1 MFTPSAAVQRIAAQS
16 QRPAARP
23 GPGSISLASGD
34 PDFPTPDY
42 IRRALI
48 EAIEGGYTHYVD
60 NQGDPQLRAALAE
73 RAAQV
78 SGCPVEPAQ
87 VVVTH
92 GASAAL
98 SAALLGTLNPGDRVL
113 LPEPT
118 YSLYADLL
126 QLVGA
131 EPVFVAA
138 TADFHLDL
146 DAINDAATGARTL
159 ILCNPCNPTGVVYRR
174 AELEGLA
181 RIAVRHDL
189 LVLSDEA
196 YDHIVFDDAPFVSA
210 LAIPDLRDRL
220 IYCQTF
226 SKTYA
231 MTGWRVGYLVAPPP
245 IAAAAARMHRTINGP
260 MNAAVQR
267 AALAAIM
274 TETDW
279 PERMR
284 REYAARREL
293 LFELLAGCPGVE
305 SRPPEGTF
313 YAFVRYDA
321 DIPATEVVA
330 AAMARGVGI
339 RGGTEYGPS
348 GRNHIRIAFSSSRAD
363 IREGVRRLRSL
374 LIDLSPGPS
383 PKREG

>member
-1 MFTPSAAVQRIAAQS
+1 MFTPSATVQRIAAQS
-16 QRPAARP
+16 QRPATRP

-42 IRRALI
+42 IQRALI
-48 EAIEGGYTHYVD
+48 EAIQQGYTHYAD
-60 NQGDPQLRAALAE
+60 GQGDPQLRQALAE
-73 RAAQV
+73 RAAQA
-78 SGCPVEPAQ
+78 SGYSVEPSQ

-92 GASAAL
+92 GGSAAL
-98 SAALLGTLNPGDRVL
+98 SAALLATINPGERVL

-118 YSLYADLL
+118 YSLYADLV

-131 EPVFVAA
+131 HPLFVPS

-146 DAINDAATGARTL
+146 DAIAAAAEGAKML
-159 ILCNPCNPTGVVYRR
+159 ILCHPCNPTGVVFRR
-174 AELEGLA
+174 DELEGIG
-181 RIAVRHDL
+181 RIAARHGM
-189 LVLSDEA
+189 LVISDEA
-196 YDHIVFDDAPFVSA
+196 YDHIVFDDRSFVSA
-210 LAIPDLRDRL
+210 LAISELRDQL

-231 MTGWRVGYLVAPPP
+231 MTGWRVGYLIAPPP
-245 IAAAAARMHRTINGP
+245 IASAAARMHRTLNGP

-267 AALAAIM
+267 AALAAVT

-284 REYAARREL
+284 REYEARREL
-293 LFELLAGCPGVE
+293 VFELLAGCPGVE
-305 SRPPEGTF
+305 GNAPEGTF

-321 DIPATEVVA
+321 AIPAQDVVA
-330 AAMARGVGI
+330 AAMGRGVGI

-348 GRNHIRIAFSSSRAD
+348 GQNHIRIAFSSSRAD
-363 IREGVRRLRSL
+363 LQEGIRRLRSL
-374 LIDLSPGPS
+374 FAEIGQH
-383 PKREG
+383 

>member
-1 MFTPSAAVQRIAAQS
+1 MFMPSAAVQRIVAQS

-48 EAIEGGYTHYVD
+48 EAIDGGYTHYVD
-60 NQGDPQLRAALAE
+60 NQGDPQLRQALAQQ
-73 RAAQV
+73 AATA
-78 SGCPVEPAQ
+78 SGHAVEPEQ
-87 VVVTH
+87 IVVTH
-92 GASAAL
+92 GGSAAL
-98 SAALLGTLNPGDRVL
+98 SAALLATINPGERVL

-118 YSLYADLL
+118 YSLYADLV

-131 EPVFVAA
+131 EPVFVAS

-146 DAINDAATGARTL
+146 AAIDAAADGARML
-159 ILCNPCNPTGVVYRR
+159 ILCHPCNPTGVVYRR
-174 AELEGLA
+174 DELEALG
-181 RIAVRHDL
+181 RIAARHDL

-196 YDHIVFDDAPFVSA
+196 YDHIVFDDVPFVST
-210 LAIPDLRDRL
+210 LAIADLRDRL

-231 MTGWRVGYLVAPPP
+231 MTGWRVGYLLAPAP
-245 IAAAAARMHRTINGP
+245 IATTAARMHRTVNGP

-267 AALAAIM
+267 AALAAV
-274 TETDW
+274 TTATDW

-284 REYAARREL
+284 REYQARREL
-293 LFELLAGCPGVE
+293 VFELLAGCPGVA
-305 SRPPEGTF
+305 SAPPEGTF

-321 DIPATEVVA
+321 DLPARDVVA
-330 AAMARGVGI
+330 AAMARGVAI

-348 GRNHIRIAFSSSRAD
+348 GEHHIRIAFSSSRD
-363 IREGVRRLRSL
+363 DLREGLGCLRTL
-374 LIDLSPGPS
+374 FTEIGQH
-383 PKREG
+383 

>member
-1 MFTPSAAVQRIAAQS
+1 VFTPSAAVQRIVAQS

-23 GPGSISLASGD
+23 GAGTISLASGD
-34 PDFPTPDY
+34 PDFATPDY
-42 IRRALI
+42 IRRALV
-48 EAIEGGYTHYVD
+48 EAVESGYTHYAD
-60 NQGDPQLRAALAE
+60 GQGDPQLRQALAE
-73 RAAQV
+73 RAAHT
-78 SGCPVEPAQ
+78 SGHAVEPTQ

-92 GASAAL
+92 GGSAAL
-98 SAALLGTLNPGDRVL
+98 SAALLATINPGERVL

-118 YSLYADLL
+118 YSLYVDLL
-126 QLVGA
+126 ELVGA
-131 EPVFVAA
+131 HPVFVAS

-146 DAINDAATGARTL
+146 DAIDAAAAGAKM
-159 ILCNPCNPTGVVYRR
+159 IVLCHPCNPTGVVYRR
-174 AELEGLA
+174 DELEGLG
-181 RIAVRHDL
+181 RIATHHDL

-196 YDHIVFDDAPFVSA
+196 YDHIVFDDVPFVST
-210 LAIPDLRDRL
+210 LAIAELRNRL

-231 MTGWRVGYLVAPPP
+231 MTGWRVGYLIAPPP

-267 AALAAIM
+267 AALAAVT

-279 PERMR
+279 PTRMR
-284 REYAARREL
+284 LEYQARREL
-293 LFELLAGCPGVE
+293 VFELLAGCPGVDGN
-305 SRPPEGTF
+305 PPEGTF

-321 DIPATEVVA
+321 DMPAQEVVA

-363 IREGVRRLRSL
+363 LQEGVRRLRSL
-374 LIDLSPGPS
+374 FAEINQ
-383 PKREG
+383 R

>member
-1 MFTPSAAVQRIAAQS
+1 VFTPSAAVQRIVAQS

-48 EAIEGGYTHYVD
+48 EAIDGGYTHYID
-60 NQGDPQLRAALAE
+60 NQGDPQLRQALAQQ
-73 RAAQV
+73 AATA
-78 SGCPVEPAQ
+78 SGHAVEPEQ

-92 GASAAL
+92 GGSAAL
-98 SAALLGTLNPGDRVL
+98 SAALLATINPGERVL

-118 YSLYADLL
+118 YSLYADLI

-131 EPVFVAA
+131 EPVFVAS

-146 DAINDAATGARTL
+146 DAIDAAASGARML
-159 ILCNPCNPTGVVYRR
+159 ILCHPCNPTGVVYRR
-174 AELEGLA
+174 DELEALG
-181 RIAVRHDL
+181 RIAARHDL

-196 YDHIVFDDAPFVSA
+196 YDHIVFDDVPFVST
-210 LAIPDLRDRL
+210 LAIAALRDRL

-231 MTGWRVGYLVAPPP
+231 MTGWRVGYLLAPAP
-245 IAAAAARMHRTINGP
+245 IATAAARMHRTVNGP

-267 AALAAIM
+267 AALAAI
-274 TETDW
+274 TTATDW

-284 REYAARREL
+284 QEYQARREL
-293 LFELLAGCPGVE
+293 VFELLAGCPGIE
-305 SRPPEGTF
+305 SAPPEGTF

-321 DIPATEVVA
+321 ALPARDVVA
-330 AAMARGVGI
+330 AAMARGVAI

-348 GRNHIRIAFSSSRAD
+348 GENHIRIAFSSSRD
-363 IREGVRRLRSL
+363 DLREGLGRLRAL
-374 LIDLSPGPS
+374 FTEIGQ
-383 PKREG
+383 R

>member
-1 MFTPSAAVQRIAAQS
+1 MFTPSATVQRIIAQS
-16 QRPAARP
+16 QRPATRP
-23 GPGSISLASGD
+23 GPGSISLSSGD

-42 IRRALI
+42 IQHALI
-48 EAIEGGYTHYVD
+48 EAIQQGYTHYAD
-60 NQGDPQLRAALAE
+60 GQGDPHLRQALAE
-73 RAAQV
+73 RAAQT
-78 SGCPVEPAQ
+78 GGQAVEPGQ

-92 GASAAL
+92 GGSAAL
-98 SAALLGTLNPGDRVL
+98 STALLATINPGERVL

-118 YSLYADLL
+118 YSLYADLI

-131 EPVFVAA
+131 QPVFVAS

-146 DAINDAATGARTL
+146 DAIATAAAADGAKM
-159 ILCNPCNPTGVVYRR
+159 IVLCHPCNPTGVVYRR
-174 AELEGLA
+174 DELEGLGE
-181 RIAVRHDL
+181 IATRHDL
-189 LVLSDEA
+189 LVLADEA
-196 YDHIVFDDAPFVSA
+196 YDHIVFDDRPFVST
-210 LAIPDLRDRL
+210 LAIAALRDRL

-231 MTGWRVGYLVAPPP
+231 MTGWRVGYLIAPLP
-245 IAAAAARMHRTINGP
+245 IASAAARMHRTINGP

-267 AALAAIM
+267 AALVAVT

-284 REYAARREL
+284 REYEARREL
-293 LFELLAGCPGVE
+293 VFELLAGCPGVAGNA
-305 SRPPEGTF
+305 PEGTF

-321 DIPATEVVA
+321 DLPAQDVVA

-348 GRNHIRIAFSSSRAD
+348 GQNYIRIAFSSSRAD
-363 IREGVRRLRSL
+363 LQEGVRRLRSL
-374 LIDLSPGPS
+374 FTEIGQ
-383 PKREG
+383 R

>member
-1 MFTPSAAVQRIAAQS
+1 MFTPSATVQRIAAQS
-16 QRPAARP
+16 QRPATRP
-23 GPGSISLASGD
+23 GPGSISLSSGD

-42 IRRALI
+42 IQRALI
-48 EAIEGGYTHYVD
+48 EAIQQGYTHYAD
-60 NQGDPQLRAALAE
+60 GQGDPQLRQALAE
-73 RAAQV
+73 RAAQT
-78 SGCPVEPAQ
+78 SGQLVEPGQ

-92 GASAAL
+92 GGSAAL
-98 SAALLGTLNPGDRVL
+98 SAALLATINPGERVL

-118 YSLYADLL
+118 YSLYADLV

-131 EPVFVAA
+131 QPVFVAS

-146 DAINDAATGARTL
+146 DAIAAAAEGAKMI
-159 ILCNPCNPTGVVYRR
+159 ILCHPCNPTGVVFRR
-174 AELEGLA
+174 DELEGIG
-181 RIAVRHDL
+181 RIAARHDL

-196 YDHIVFDDAPFVSA
+196 YDHIIFDDRPFVST
-210 LAIPDLRDRL
+210 LAIAELRDRL

-231 MTGWRVGYLVAPPP
+231 MTGWRVGYLIAPAP
-245 IAAAAARMHRTINGP
+245 IATAAARMHRTINGP

-267 AALAAIM
+267 AALAAVT

-284 REYAARREL
+284 REYEARREL
-293 LFELLAGCPGVE
+293 VYELLAGCPGVTGNA
-305 SRPPEGTF
+305 PEGTF

-321 DIPATEVVA
+321 AVPAQEVVA
-330 AAMARGVGI
+330 AAMERGVGI

-348 GRNHIRIAFSSSRAD
+348 GEQHIRIAFSSSRAD
-363 IREGVRRLRSL
+363 LQEGVRRLRSL
-374 LIDLSPGPS
+374 FTEIGQ
-383 PKREG
+383 R

>member
-1 MFTPSAAVQRIAAQS
+1 MFTPSATVQRIIAQS
-16 QRPAARP
+16 QRPASRP

-42 IRRALI
+42 IQHALI
-48 EAIEGGYTHYVD
+48 EAIQQGYTHYAD
-60 NQGDPQLRAALAE
+60 NQGDPHLRLALAE
-73 RAAQV
+73 RAAQT
-78 SGCPVEPAQ
+78 SGQAVEPGQ
-87 VVVTH
+87 VIVTH
-92 GASAAL
+92 GGSAAL
-98 SAALLGTLNPGDRVL
+98 SAALLATINPGERVL

-131 EPVFVAA
+131 QPVFVAS

-146 DAINDAATGARTL
+146 DAIAAAAIGAKM
-159 ILCNPCNPTGVVYRR
+159 IVLCHPCNPTGVVYQRD
-174 AELEGLA
+174 ELERLGE
-181 RIAVRHDL
+181 IATRHNL
-189 LVLSDEA
+189 LVLADEA
-196 YDHIVFDDAPFVSA
+196 YDHIIFDDRPFVST
-210 LAIPDLRDRL
+210 LAIAALRDRL

-231 MTGWRVGYLVAPPP
+231 MTGWRVGYLIAPLP
-245 IAAAAARMHRTINGP
+245 IAQAAARMHRTINGP

-267 AALAAIM
+267 AALAAVT

-284 REYAARREL
+284 REYEARREL
-293 LFELLAGCPGVE
+293 VFELLAGCPGVAGNA
-305 SRPPEGTF
+305 PEGTF

-321 DIPATEVVA
+321 DLPAQDVVA
-330 AAMARGVGI
+330 AAMARGVAI

-348 GRNHIRIAFSSSRAD
+348 GEHHIRLAFSSSRAD
-363 IREGVRRLRSL
+363 LQEGVRRLRSL
-374 LIDLSPGPS
+374 FTEIGQ
-383 PKREG
+383 R

>member
-1 MFTPSAAVQRIAAQS
+1 VFTPSAAVQRIIAQS
-16 QRPAARP
+16 QRPTSRG
-23 GPGSISLASGD
+23 GPGTISLASGD
-34 PDFPTPDY
+34 PDFATPEH
-42 IRRALI
+42 IRRALV

-78 SGCPVEPAQ
+78 SGHACAPEQ

-92 GASAAL
+92 GGSAAL
-98 SAALLGTLNPGDRVL
+98 TAALLGTINPGDRVL

-118 YSLYADLL
+118 YSLYADLI
-126 QLVGA
+126 QLAGA
-131 EPVFVAA
+131 ESVFVPS

-146 DAINDAATGARTL
+146 DAIDAAAAGAKMV
-159 ILCNPCNPTGVVYRR
+159 IICNPCNPTGVVFRR
-174 AELEGLA
+174 DELEGLG
-181 RIAVRHDL
+181 RIAARHGL

-196 YDHIVFDDAPFVSA
+196 YDHIVFDDVPFVST
-210 LAIPDLRDRL
+210 LAIDELRDRL

-231 MTGWRVGYLVAPPP
+231 MTGWRVGYLIAQLPV
-245 IAAAAARMHRTINGP
+245 AAAAARMHRTINGP

-267 AALAAIM
+267 AAFVAVT

-284 REYAARREL
+284 QEYQARREL
-293 LFELLAGCPGVE
+293 VYELLAGCPGVDGNA
-305 SRPPEGTF
+305 PEGTF
-313 YAFVRYDA
+313 YAFVRYDG
-321 DIPATEVVA
+321 DLPATEVVA
-330 AAMARGVGI
+330 AALARGVGI

-348 GRNHIRIAFSSSRAD
+348 GQNHVRLAFSSSRAD
-363 IREGVRRLRSL
+363 LQEGVRRLRSL
-374 LIDLSPGPS
+374 FAEINQ
-383 PKREG
+383 R